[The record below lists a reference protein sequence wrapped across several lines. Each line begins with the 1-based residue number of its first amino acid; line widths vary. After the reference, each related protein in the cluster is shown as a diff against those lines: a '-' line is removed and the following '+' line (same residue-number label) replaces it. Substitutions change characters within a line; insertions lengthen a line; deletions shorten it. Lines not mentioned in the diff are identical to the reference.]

1 LTTIGWSTGRPYS
14 ITLGSDV
21 NGDSANND
29 RPDPST
35 CAAFNLP
42 QSECARN
49 GATGANVL
57 SLPQARL
64 TRIFVLS
71 TPPAQSSPSLGRLVA
86 SFAEPPQGGGGGGGG
101 GGFGGGGGGG
111 RGGGGG
117 TSTVTNP
124 NRVPNGARTLSFS
137 IQASNFLN
145 SATKS
150 TINGVLSSPLYGQLT
165 GGSPG
170 RKVVLSMT
178 LKLF

>member
-1 LTTIGWSTGRPYS
+1 MTTIGWSTGRPYS

-21 NGDSANND
+21 NGDSSNND

-35 CAAFNLP
+35 CAAFDI
-42 QSECARN
+42 SEARCARN
-49 GATGANVL
+49 GATGPGIM

-64 TRIFVLS
+64 TKIFVLS
-71 TPPAQSSPSLGRLVA
+71 TPKAQSSPSLGRLVA
-86 SFAEPPQGGGGGGGG
+86 SFADPEPEPTQGGGGG

-117 TSTVTNP
+117 TSVTNP
-124 NRVPNGARTLSFS
+124 NRVPTGARTLSFS
-137 IQASNFLN
+137 IQAANFLN
-145 SATKS
+145 SATKT
-150 TINGVLSSPLYGQLT
+150 TINGVLSSPLYGQLS